1 MVQSQGGQK
10 KDGYVPRLK
19 KAYFEKVIPALMKEH
34 GLRNVMEVPRLE
46 KIVINMGVGE
56 AAQDAK
62 ALEQAVEDLA
72 QITGQKPAITRAKK
86 SISGF
91 KVRKGVPVGCKVTLR
106 GDRAYEF
113 LDRLINIALP
123 RVRDFRGL
131 SLKSFDGQGN
141 YTFGVSE
148 QYIFP
153 EIDLDKS
160 VKTLG
165 MDITIVTT
173 TDDDELAA
181 SLLKHFNFPF
191 RGKGGRSRLDQKSA
205 VG

>member
-1 MVQSQGGQK
+1 MAQREEGQK
-10 KDGYVPRLK
+10 KDSYAPRLK
-19 KAYFEKVIPALMKEH
+19 RTYFEKVVPALMKEH
-34 GLRNVMEVPRLE
+34 GLHNVMEVPRLE
-46 KIVINMGVGE
+46 KIIINMGVGE
-56 AAQDAK
+56 AVQDAK
-62 ALEQAVEDLA
+62 TLEQAIEDLA
-72 QITGQKPAITRAKK
+72 QITGQKPAMTRAKK

-91 KVRKGVPVGCKVTLR
+91 KVRKGVPLGCKVTLR
-106 GDRAYEF
+106 SDRAYEF

-131 SLKSFDGQGN
+131 SLKSFDGRGN
-141 YTFGVSE
+141 YAFGVSE

-165 MDITIVTT
+165 MDIIIVTT
-173 TDDDELAA
+173 STDDELAA

-191 RGKGGRSRLDQKSA
+191 RGKGGRSQLD
-205 VG
+205 